1 MIRVLYLFCNF
12 QFKSLK
18 LDVGI
23 PYLEG
28 LLWKLL
34 ITVIT
39 FQDNMKQMIMVLSIY
54 LNIGFSR
61 CF

>member
-1 MIRVLYLFCNF
+1 MIRVLYLFCSF